1 MNSKGIIFFTE
12 NVDKDDCLFISLFNA
27 DDTQGQFNYQGKVKK
42 VYHDRVIL
50 RVPDGNEI
58 KEVTVS
64 FNDII
69 SYTKL

>member
-12 NVDKDDCLFISLFNA
+12 NVVKDDCLLISLFNA
-27 DDTQGQFNYQGKVKK
+27 EETKGQFKNKGKVKK
-42 VYHDRVIL
+42 VYPDRVVL
-50 RVPDGNEI
+50 RVSEGN
-58 KEVTVS
+58 EVTVS